1 MPRAS
6 GHDLATPSAWVVRW
20 APLVP
25 PGGRVLDVA
34 CGTGRHARH
43 FAGRGHTV
51 LAVDR
56 DAEALRQL
64 EGVAGIETR
73 LADLEG
79 MPWPCEPAGFDAV
92 VVANYLSRPLFPHLV
107 AALRPGGVLIYE
119 TFMQGNERFG
129 RPSNP
134 DFLLAPGE
142 LRERVAGMLVP
153 VAFEEGV
160 VSAPRPAVVQRL
172 CAVRTA
178 EGAAFLS

>member
-1 MPRAS
+1 MTHQ
-6 GHDLATPSAWVVRW
+6 HDIATPSAWIVRW

-34 CGTGRHARH
+34 CGSGRHARH
-43 FAGRGHTV
+43 FAERGHAV

-56 DAEALRQL
+56 DAEALARL
-64 EGVAGIETR
+64 AGAPGVETR
-73 LADLEG
+73 IADLEG
-79 MPWPCEPAGFDAV
+79 MPWPFEAAMFDAV
-92 VVANYLSRPLFPHLV
+92 IVANFLSRPLFPHLL
-107 AALRPGGVLIYE
+107 AALRPGGVLLYE

-142 LRERVAGMLVP
+142 LFDWVGGILTP
-153 VAFEEGV
+153 IAFEQGV
-160 VSAPRPAVVQRL
+160 VPTPKPAVIQRL

-178 EGAAFLS
+178 ADAVYLI